1 MDTGL
6 YHAVAAMRAGEKRLE
21 SIAHNLANVST
32 HGYKREQSFAHALAV
47 GRSKNPQVVAGAAS
61 DPSQGVLETTGNPLD
76 LALEGK
82 GFFVVETPSG
92 RAYARDGSFRLDNDG
107 ALVTQD
113 GFRVAW
119 KNGRGTLRV
128 ADEMAVVDADGKVRQ
143 GENSI
148 GQIDIVDVDDPAR
161 LVPTADGRWS
171 APPGVREIPSKASVR
186 QSSLERS
193 NVEAMDELV
202 ALVMV
207 QRSFENAAST
217 LKAIE
222 QSYRRL
228 NQPR

>member
-32 HGYKREQSFAHALAV
+32 RGYKRETSFAHALNV
-47 GRSKNPQVVAGAAS
+47 GRSRNPQVVAGAAT
-61 DPSQGVLETTGNPLD
+61 DPTQGVLESTGNPLD
-76 LALEGK
+76 LALEGS
-82 GFFVVETPSG
+82 GYFVVETPSG
-92 RAYARDGSFRLDNDG
+92 RAYARDGSFRLDNTG

-113 GFRVAW
+113 GFPVAW
-119 KNGRGTLRV
+119 KNGRGALRV
-128 ADEMAVVDADGKVRQ
+128 AEEPAVVDAEGRVRQ
-143 GENSI
+143 GETAV
-148 GQIDIVDVDDPAR
+148 GQLEIVDVDPTK
-161 LVPTADGRWS
+161 LVPTVDGRWS
-171 APPGVREIPSKASVR
+171 APPGVREAPSKASVR
-186 QSSLERS
+186 QASLERS

-202 ALVMV
+202 ALVVV

>member
-32 HGYKREQSFAHALAV
+32 RGYKRETSFAHALSV
-47 GRSKNPQVVAGAAS
+47 GRSRNPQVVAGAAP

-76 LALEGK
+76 LALEGR
-82 GFFVVETPSG
+82 GYFVVETPSG
-92 RAYARDGSFRLDNDG
+92 RAFARDGSFRLDNKG

-113 GFRVAW
+113 GFPVAW
-119 KNGRGTLRV
+119 KGGRGTLRT
-128 ADEMAVVDADGKVRQ
+128 ADETPVVDPDGRVRQ
-143 GENSI
+143 GETSI
-148 GQIDIVDVDDPAR
+148 GQIEIVDVDDPAR

-171 APPGVREIPSKASVR
+171 APPGVRETPSKASVR

-202 ALVMV
+202 ALVVV